1 MTVHDEWVP
10 RSVSPLVGRDSE
22 LAALLAAAPAFDYSA
37 GRDGSPVADSGTGGS
52 VVVLDGD
59 AGIGKTRLLAELTRL
74 IRASGGRTLAGHC
87 LDLADA
93 PPPYLPFG
101 EMFARLAVDEPT
113 VAHELL
119 TRFPSLERLMP
130 RELAAPTSDS
140 SRADERVDRVEL
152 FDAVTSALLALCV
165 DKPLLVI
172 LEDAHWADRA
182 TRDLLGYL
190 FSRLAGERRIAL
202 VVSYRSDDLH
212 RRHPLRPTLAE
223 WFRLPA
229 VQRVHLDPLAAGS
242 IRSLVH
248 NLAHTREGAKA
259 NRQPAGSGR
268 EGNPRSG
275 AKEDTGLD
283 EADVRDIIRRAD
295 GNAFFAEELVAARGQ
310 VGDAR
315 QLPWHL
321 ADLML
326 VRLDRL
332 GDQAREV
339 ARVAAV
345 AGRRVS
351 HAQLASVMDL
361 PGAVLDAALREAVD
375 AHVLEPTAG
384 GRGYVFRHALL
395 AEAVY
400 DDLLPGERVR
410 IHAAYADALA
420 KSDGSAAELARHA
433 RASHDLS
440 TAYEASIRAGDE
452 AMALAAP
459 QEAMQ
464 HYDAALELAASIPA
478 AAEDSAAL
486 VAATVE
492 ATVAAGHP
500 YRAEKLAAAA
510 LAALPAD
517 ASADSQARLRY
528 ALASAAIL
536 GEPGEQILAATT
548 EAVQQVAAEPP
559 TPFWARLAALHA
571 QVLHIFGREEEAV
584 RWARQAL
591 LAAEQV
597 QAVDAESDARTTLVQ
612 LEVRASD
619 PAAAIRLLDA
629 AAEAARRSGD
639 IDAELRSRTAI
650 GGLCYE
656 LCDFDGARAAYDA
669 TLARALEAG
678 RQWAFF
684 GVNARV
690 GAALVDFTIGDW
702 ERALHRVAHR
712 ADRAPAGASA
722 SLTATALRVRAARGE
737 ATVLEEL
744 VALRPYWERDGRI
757 GIYAALAAL
766 EIYEQQGRP
775 DEAIALIADLVET
788 LGRVWQ
794 DPWFLARIE
803 LSARALGALVTAAGS
818 AVGRERPQLA
828 AGGAELIEAART
840 TAAKGL
846 PSGREIGAEG
856 QAWIARA
863 EAEWVRLRWA
873 TGQDAPTAEELV
885 ERWRRAADAFDFG
898 NVFEHARTT
907 ARLAGVLKACGQTA
921 EAAELA
927 GHARAA
933 ARRLDAAPLLAEI
946 RALGTAPAPRA
957 ADAPAALTERERE
970 VLALLAEGR
979 TNRQIA
985 GQLYI
990 SVKTVSVHVSNI
1002 LAKLGVGGRTEAAA
1016 IARRDGLLP

>member
-1 MTVHDEWVP
+1 M
-10 RSVSPLVGRDSE
+10 
-22 LAALLAAAPAFDYSA
+22 
-37 GRDGSPVADSGTGGS
+37 DGSDGPAGPTDSGTGGS

-59 AGIGKTRLLAELTRL
+59 AGIGKTRLLAELTQL
-74 IRASGGRTLAGHC
+74 IRTRGGRTLAGHC
-87 LDLADA
+87 LDLAEA

-101 EMFARLAVDEPT
+101 EMFARLAVDDPT
-113 VAHELL
+113 AAHDLL
-119 TRFPSLERLMP
+119 TRYPSLERLMP
-130 RELAAPTSDS
+130 RELAAPASESNRT
-140 SRADERVDRVEL
+140 DERVDRVEL
-152 FDAVTSALLALCV
+152 FGAVTSALLALCV

-172 LEDAHWADRA
+172 VEDAHWADQA

-190 FSRLAGERRIAL
+190 FSRLAGERRITL

-212 RRHPLRPTLAE
+212 RRHPLRHTLAE
-223 WFRLPA
+223 WFRLPS
-229 VQRVHLDPLAAGS
+229 VQHVHLDPLAPES

-248 NLAHTREGAKA
+248 NLSRPREGAGQSGG
-259 NRQPAGSGR
+259 RPTAGDAPTA
-268 EGNPRSG
+268 E
-275 AKEDTGLD
+275 LD
-283 EADVRDIIRRAD
+283 EDDVLDIVRRAD

-345 AGRRVS
+345 AGRRVT

-433 RASHDLS
+433 RASHDLP
-440 TAYEASIRAGDE
+440 TAYEASVRAGDE

-464 HYDAALELAASIPA
+464 HYEAALELAASVPS

-492 ATVAAGHP
+492 AMVAAGHP

-517 ASADSQARLRY
+517 ATAESQARLRY

-536 GEPGEQILAATT
+536 GEPGEEILAATT

-591 LAAEQV
+591 QAAEQV
-597 QAVDAESDARTTLVQ
+597 GAVDAESDARTTLVQ

-629 AAEAARRSGD
+629 AAEAAHRSGD
-639 IDAELRSRTAI
+639 IDAELRSRSAI

-684 GVNARV
+684 SINARV
-690 GAALVDFTIGDW
+690 GAALADFTVGDW
-702 ERALHRVAHR
+702 DSALARLAHR
-712 ADRAPAGASA
+712 TDRAPAGASA
-722 SLTATALRVRAARGE
+722 SLTATALRVRAARGDS
-737 ATVLEEL
+737 AVLAEL
-744 VALRPYWERDGRI
+744 PPLRPYWERDGRI
-757 GIYAALAAL
+757 GIYAAQAAL
-766 EIYEQQGRP
+766 EMYEQQARP
-775 DEAIALIADLVET
+775 DDAIEVLADLVDT

-794 DPWFLARIE
+794 DPWFPARIE
-803 LSARALGALVTAAGS
+803 LSARAIGALVAAAGS
-818 AVGRERPQLA
+818 AAGRERPQLA
-828 AGGAELIEAART
+828 ARGAALIEAART

-846 PSGREIGAEG
+846 PSGRGLGPEG
-856 QAWIARA
+856 QAWIARV
-863 EAEWVRLRWA
+863 EAEWSRLRWA

-885 ERWRRAADAFDFG
+885 LRWRRAAEAFDFG
-898 NVFEHARTT
+898 NVFEHARST
-907 ARLAGVLKACGQTA
+907 ARLAAVLKACGQAA

-927 GHARAA
+927 GQARAA
-933 ARRLDAAPLLAEI
+933 ARRLDAGPLLAEI
-946 RALGTAPAPRA
+946 RALGTAPTPRTD
-957 ADAPAALTERERE
+957 DAPAALTERERE
-970 VLALLAEGR
+970 VLVLLAEGR